1 MTSEKT
7 IAKEK
12 TNARESLLLA
22 ACTLLVTHGSEK
34 LTLDAVAQEAGVSKG
49 GLLYH
54 FPSKQALLE
63 GVLSWLLDSFWEEI
77 RGYAAMDTNPVGRW
91 NRAHVQAGMKE
102 DGEEKMR
109 VIASLLSVIST
120 NAHLQVILAK
130 HIEKWCEQFYNDG
143 LSPDKVTLIQLAVDG
158 YFFRQ
163 MFGPVSKQVEASL
176 GASPEIS
183 KASEGQLITDNNY
196 IKSLILGLAEGK
208 SL

>member
-1 MTSEKT
+1 MAEEKT
-7 IAKEK
+7 IAR

-63 GVLSWLLDSFWEEI
+63 GVLSWLLESFWEEI
-77 RGYAAMDTNPVGRW
+77 TVHAARDTNPVGRW

-102 DGEEKMR
+102 EGDEKMR
-109 VIASLLSVIST
+109 VIAALLNVIST
-120 NAHLQVILAK
+120 NEHLQAILAT
-130 HIEKWCEQFYNDG
+130 HIEKWCENLYNDG
-143 LSPDKVTLIQLAVDG
+143 LNPEKVTLIQLAVDG

-163 MFGPVSKQVEASL
+163 MFGPVKVQIENSLEASN
-176 GASPEIS
+176 
-183 KASEGQLITDNNY
+183 GQPIMDNNY
-196 IKSLILGLAEGK
+196 IKKLILGLVEEK